1 MGNIVVDIFP
11 PAYWQDFERL
21 TLDIAK
27 IQWKDD
33 YAERHGREG
42 QAQGGIDIL
51 GYNHNAKEHTGIQ
64 CKKRTPK
71 SKPSHESPSNTLT
84 VQEIDDELIK
94 IKSSQH
100 NLNRF
105 IIATSGPRDA
115 DLQNH
120 VAAINRNELDI
131 KVAIKF
137 WDDYVDFFNDHPE
150 LMYRYYENVLKYRSE
165 YDSTKHY
172 LHLIAMAF
180 DRPALRTPFHCESRA
195 TDFISAISATQQAVS
210 TGRLV
215 DNNNRVIDQVRL
227 PNPKPKGLTKI
238 SNRLQKCREIAATA
252 LSNGIIIE
260 HPTVIE
266 IRDHHISDA
275 LNEIRSEAIDLLNE
289 ILVDNQINKIEF
301 NGF

>member
-1 MGNIVVDIFP
+1 MGNIAVDIFP

-42 QAQGGIDIL
+42 QAQGGVDVL
-51 GYNHNAKEHTGIQ
+51 GYNHNAKEQTGIQ
-64 CKKRTPK
+64 CKKRALK
-71 SKPSHESPSNTLT
+71 AKPSHESPSNTLT
-84 VQEIDDELIK
+84 TKEICDELESVK
-94 IKSSQH
+94 ASEHDLK
-100 NLNRF
+100 RF

-115 DLQNH
+115 KLQKF
-120 VAAINRNELDI
+120 VAALNKKEPEI

-137 WDDYVDFFNDHPE
+137 WDDYVDFLNDHPE

-165 YDSTKHY
+165 YDSTTHY
-172 LHLIAMAF
+172 LHLLSMAF

-195 TDFISAISATQQAVS
+195 TDFISALSATQQAVS

-215 DNNNRVIDQVRL
+215 DSKDRVVDQVRL
-227 PNPKPKGLTKI
+227 PRPKPKGLTKI
-238 SNRLQKCREIAATA
+238 TNRLQECRDLAADA
-252 LSNGIIIE
+252 LSKGIIVE

-266 IRDHHISDA
+266 IRNPSVCQQ
-275 LNEIRSEAIDLLNE
+275 LNELRSEAIGLLNQ
-289 ILVDNQINKIEF
+289 ILREHGIDKIEF
-301 NGF
+301 GSF